1 MKNFLVSTLLI
12 LSSIFSHA
20 QYKGESW
27 ESVKATGS
35 GVLTVVYYEQ
45 PGLIQNVDG
54 TMKGVCVDILEDFVQ
69 FVKTKYNK
77 NLKVNYAGNENQFA
91 NFLKVVQN
99 TPNLLGVTNTS
110 ITSERKRIFKFTP
123 AFMTTPLVLLTHQSA
138 PSLKSLDQLS
148 VTFKGFSADV
158 IAGTTHASLMEKI
171 KQDYYPELKID
182 MVGSN
187 EVLLKNLSSNPKL
200 FSIID
205 FTEYVSVVRKHLP
218 IKRQEVNLGDG
229 EELAF
234 VMSKQSDWD
243 VLWKEFLTPEY
254 KKSVGYKKIVSE
266 NLGATF
272 LNLVR

>member
-1 MKNFLVSTLLI
+1 
-12 LSSIFSHA
+12 
-20 QYKGESW
+20 
-27 ESVKATGS
+27 
-35 GVLTVVYYEQ
+35 
-45 PGLIQNVDG
+45 
-54 TMKGVCVDILEDFVQ
+54 
-69 FVKTKYNK
+69 
-77 NLKVNYAGNENQFA
+77 
-91 NFLKVVQN
+91 
-99 TPNLLGVTNTS
+99 
-110 ITSERKRIFKFTP
+110 
-123 AFMTTPLVLLTHQSA
+123 
-138 PSLKSLDQLS
+138 
-148 VTFKGFSADV
+148 
-158 IAGTTHASLMEKI
+158 MEKI
-171 KQDYYPELKID
+171 KQDFYPDLKIN